1 MEVKFATLFGSGS
14 SSQLQAGHCLAA
26 FHRLS
31 LLPSEVAF
39 LGLSSWTKIEGILSR
54 RFVYLEMQMTECRD
68 DDFGGSS
75 VAPF

>member
-1 MEVKFATLFGSGS
+1 M
-14 SSQLQAGHCLAA
+14 
-26 FHRLS
+26 R
-31 LLPSEVAF
+31 
-39 LGLSSWTKIEGILSR
+39 GILSR